1 MRTLR
6 EASSRAE
13 RGGLVKS
20 WKAQAWKPAITL
32 SVSLGLGKRA
42 TTDAVRGGCCAMM
55 VRERD

>member
-42 TTDAVRGGCCAMM
+42 TTDAVAVAQAVAR
-55 VRERD
+55 